1 MNSIDFPYFLSGS
14 STKVVS
20 GHDATYN
27 NLRLL
32 LKSDKYGLF
41 GDPDF
46 GTNLKRLLFN
56 QNNMVLRDI
65 VIDDIY
71 TAIII
76 FLPQIL
82 VERKNITITSDGTT
96 LYANIKAQNML
107 DYTTNIY
114 NLSLMN
120 YEDVEWQK
128 MKLI

>member
-1 MNSIDFPYFLSGS
+1 MNSIEFPYFLSGS
-14 STKVVS
+14 STKVVRDR
-20 GHDATYN
+20 DATYN

-56 QNNMVLRDI
+56 QNNVVLRDV

-71 TAIII
+71 TAILQ
-76 FLPQIL
+76 FMPQIL
-82 VERKNITITSDGTT
+82 VDRKNITITSDGET
-96 LYANIKAQNML
+96 LYANIKAQNMI
-107 DYTTNIY
+107 DYTTDIY

-120 YEDVEWQK
+120 YEEVE
-128 MKLI
+128 